1 VTPAVASFLR
11 NLLAAQQINCSDPNF
26 AATAVLVVQSLD
38 QLDQIITT
46 QETTP

>member
-1 VTPAVASFLR
+1 MTAAVASFLR
-11 NLLAAQQINCSDPNF
+11 NLLTAQQINVGDPHF
-26 AATAVLVVQSLD
+26 AATAALVVAALD

>member
-1 VTPAVASFLR
+1 MTADVANFLR
-11 NLLAAQQINCSDPNF
+11 NLLTAQQINVGDPNL
-26 AATAVLVVQSLD
+26 AHTCALVVAALD

>member
-1 VTPAVASFLR
+1 VTAAVANFLR
-11 NLLAAQQINCSDPNF
+11 NLLAAQQINVGDPNF
-26 AATAVLVVQSLD
+26 AATAVLVVAALD